1 MVSVRP
7 GANTPK
13 GEEGEGSEH
22 NAWLDVCRGLAII
35 LVLLSHGRHFL
46 TPVYADANVFRIGG
60 FLGVE
65 LFFVLS
71 GFLIG
76 GIVERH
82 FRQSSD
88 DRGWLRNF
96 LCRRWLR
103 TLPNY
108 YLFLAINLLLVA
120 SAVTPGRLAD
130 FVPFAFF
137 MQNLAW
143 PGPSVFGEAWSLA
156 VEEVFYLVFPLALY
170 FLGKLESDWRK
181 VFLAV
186 TLMLLFVPML
196 ARLAAVSLASPTWSE
211 GIRKVVVFRLDALM
225 VGVLAGWLAHEYRL
239 LDRLNPRLIS
249 LTAVAVLALAIALYF
264 ILGKAI
270 DQGIF
275 FRVFLLPLVSLG
287 FAMAIL
293 SGLKTVC
300 WPSALS
306 RNANILARLSYALYL
321 THMPIFHLIRHYSGD
336 TQPGDVH
343 GAITRWSTFMFG
355 SILLAALVE
364 RHFERPIL
372 AWRDR
377 AFPH

>member
-1 MVSVRP
+1 MVTVRP

-13 GEEGEGSEH
+13 GEEGAGPAH
-22 NAWLDVCRGLAII
+22 NVWLDVCRSLAIL
-35 LVLLSHGRHFL
+35 LVLLSHGRYFL
-46 TPVYADANVFRIGG
+46 TPVYADANVLRIGG

-88 DRGWLRNF
+88 GRGWLSNF

-130 FVPFAFF
+130 LVPFAFF
-137 MQNLAW
+137 TQNLAW
-143 PGPSVFGEAWSLA
+143 PGPPVFGEAWSLA

-170 FLGKLESDWRK
+170 FLGKVEPDWRK

-186 TLMLLFVPML
+186 TLMLLFVPLL
-196 ARLAAVSLASPTWSE
+196 ARLAAVLLASPNWSE

-225 VGVLAGWLAHEYRL
+225 MGVLAGWLAHEYRL
-239 LDRLNPRLIS
+239 LDRLNPRLMS
-249 LTAVAVLALAIALYF
+249 LAATALLALAIALYF
-264 ILGKAI
+264 TLGKAI

-293 SGLKTVC
+293 SGLKAVC

-306 RNANILARLSYALYL
+306 RNASVLARLSYALYL
-321 THMPIFHLIRHYSGD
+321 AHMPVFHLIRNYFGD
-336 TQPGDVH
+336 TPPGDMH
-343 GAITRWSTFMFG
+343 GAITRWSAFMLG

-377 AFPH
+377 AFPR